1 MHWQKSGALI
11 QQAHSKTTELK
22 CFLIQFGSVFRQSS
36 RSEDYVL
43 HESSLA
49 DIWLPSLL
57 WKLGH
62 NTAAVRGTQR
72 DDSIVLLGVA
82 LLSFTQVLKCYPK
95 DFFTELKL
103 VGFWSQE
110 FLYTLLLLVKGGKK
124 ERQNVSM
131 CELKSK
137 IRGYTISAAL

>member
-1 MHWQKSGALI
+1 MSLGEAV
-11 QQAHSKTTELK
+11 
-22 CFLIQFGSVFRQSS
+22 G

-49 DIWLPSLL
+49 DIWFPSLL
-57 WKLGH
+57 WRLGH
-62 NTAAVRGTQR
+62 NTAAAWGTQR

-82 LLSFTQVLKCYPK
+82 LLSLTQVLKCHPK

-103 VGFWSQE
+103 VGFWSEE
-110 FLYTLLLLVKGGKK
+110 FLYTLLLLVRGGKK

-131 CELKSK
+131 CEQKSMLYSQCSPIK
-137 IRGYTISAAL
+137 GRDGK

>member
-1 MHWQKSGALI
+1 M
-11 QQAHSKTTELK
+11 
-22 CFLIQFGSVFRQSS
+22 
-36 RSEDYVL
+36 L

-57 WKLGH
+57 WRLGH
-62 NTAAVRGTQR
+62 NTAAARGTQR

-82 LLSFTQVLKCYPK
+82 LLSFTRVLKCYPK
-95 DFFTELKL
+95 DFSAELKL

-110 FLYTLLLLVKGGKK
+110 FLYAPLLLVRGGKK

-131 CELKSK
+131 CEQKSE
-137 IRGYTISAAL
+137 IRGLHSQCSSIKGE